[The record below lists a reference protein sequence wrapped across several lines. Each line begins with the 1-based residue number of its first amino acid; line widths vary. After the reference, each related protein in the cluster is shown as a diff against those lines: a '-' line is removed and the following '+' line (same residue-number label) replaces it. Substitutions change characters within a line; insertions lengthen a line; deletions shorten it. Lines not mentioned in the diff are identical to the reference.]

1 LPRAKRPDV
10 ARLAEHLNTLRDE
23 WNGQRLESDPLVFA
37 HRYPKPEDREV
48 VAFLASSFAFGR
60 VASIQAS
67 LEKIL
72 VALGPSPARFLD
84 GYYGGPLPLK
94 KFKHRWVTL
103 ADLELF
109 LLAIAR
115 ARREHGSL
123 RNLFAECDLGE
134 PDFVPALER
143 FYAELAFYSAVP
155 DADATRGLRFLLPSP
170 GQGSACKRAHLF
182 LRWMVRATGFDLGL
196 WTGARFDASRLLLP
210 MDTHVHRIST
220 YLGLT
225 RRKAADLAA
234 SREATEWLRKIAP
247 DDPVAYDWAIS
258 RLGILAEC
266 VRERTR
272 RHCERCAV
280 RPVCRVSLLPDLP
293 AGETAAPGENAA

>member
-1 LPRAKRPDV
+1 
-10 ARLAEHLNTLRDE
+10 
-23 WNGQRLESDPLVFA
+23 
-37 HRYPKPEDREV
+37 
-48 VAFLASSFAFGR
+48 
-60 VASIQAS
+60 VASIRAS
-67 LEKIL
+67 LEKVL
-72 VALGPSPARFLD
+72 GALGPSPARFLD
-84 GYYGGPLPLK
+84 GYQGEPLSLK
-94 KFKHRWVTL
+94 RFKHRWVTL
-103 ADLELF
+103 ADLELL
-109 LLAIAR
+109 LLAVAR

-123 RNLFAECDLGE
+123 RNLFAACDLGE

-143 FYAELAFYSAVP
+143 FYAELTFYSAVP
-155 DADATRGLRFLLPSP
+155 ERDATRGLRFLLPNP

-182 LRWMVRATGFDLGL
+182 LRWVVRDGQFDLGL
-196 WTGARFDASRLLLP
+196 WRGARFAPSRLLLP

-225 RRKAADLAA
+225 QRKTADLAA
-234 SREATEWLRKIAP
+234 SREATAWLRRLVP
-247 DDPVAYDWAIS
+247 EDPVAYDWALS

-293 AGETAAPGENAA
+293 QHEAAAARDVA